1 MNIIKKVFYFSIIII
16 FIIGCFSGCSN
27 KKRDQNI
34 DTKIAI
40 EIDFLDNELSDF
52 LDGITENVKSNYYIV
67 EEETK
72 VKNSE
77 SSGTD
82 GEEKKNGSEEEFSGN
97 NDSEKVTIMS
107 MQYNDQKSVSK
118 EHWIEIKSSIEN
130 LYVSWATIQ
139 SDINIKENI
148 TEESLKEINKCFD
161 NLLIYATEQNEVSF
175 IKESVTI
182 YNNLIDIAEKTNYDK
197 NKLYVLKVKKKMY
210 ESYTNVLEENWD
222 LAKNNLELANNYLQE
237 IDDIK
242 NKVTIIFK
250 NLLESTKQR
259 DRKIFFIKYAE
270 ALNEIKY
277 LNI

>member
-1 MNIIKKVFYFSIIII
+1 M
-16 FIIGCFSGCSN
+16 
-27 KKRDQNI
+27 
-34 DTKIAI
+34 
-40 EIDFLDNELSDF
+40 
-52 LDGITENVKSNYYIV
+52 
-67 EEETK
+67 K